1 MYLIY
6 LKFLSNIVQDTTIK
20 QSQQLKEKGKV
31 LNNILYMKIKLFINN
46 WSYTVPRSDDKNA
59 TSTLNKAMQYSQKAF
74 EEAFAAKEAVL
85 HIETTIKKFIN
96 EQTLRNKT
104 SEDEASDTSL
114 SSKPTR
120 KKSFWYTV
128 SVTLKLY
135 LLSIFIITCF

>member
-1 MYLIY
+1 M
-6 LKFLSNIVQDTTIK
+6 IK
-20 QSQQLKEKGKV
+20 QSQQLKEKGKG
-31 LNNILYMKIKLFINN
+31 LHDILYMNIKLFINN
-46 WSYTVPRSDDKNA
+46 WSYTAPWSDEKNA

-85 HIETTIKKFIN
+85 RIETMIKKFIN
-96 EQTLRNKT
+96 EQTLWNKT

-114 SSKPTR
+114 SSKPTG

-135 LLSIFIITCF
+135 LLSMFIMTCF

>member
-1 MYLIY
+1 
-6 LKFLSNIVQDTTIK
+6 
-20 QSQQLKEKGKV
+20 
-31 LNNILYMKIKLFINN
+31 
-46 WSYTVPRSDDKNA
+46 
-59 TSTLNKAMQYSQKAF
+59 MQYSQKAF

-85 HIETTIKKFIN
+85 RIETTIKKFIN

-114 SSKPTR
+114 SSKPTG

-135 LLSIFIITCF
+135 LLSMFIMTCF